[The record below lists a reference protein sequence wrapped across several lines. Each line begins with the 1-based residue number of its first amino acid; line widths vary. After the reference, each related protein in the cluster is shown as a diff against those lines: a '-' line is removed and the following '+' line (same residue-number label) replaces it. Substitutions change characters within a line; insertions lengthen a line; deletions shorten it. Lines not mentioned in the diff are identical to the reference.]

1 MATRQIRFKDD
12 EILRKK
18 SRKVEKITPMIKI
31 LLDDMAETMYEADG
45 CGLAAPQVGILRRV
59 ITIDVGDDNGLIE
72 LINPV
77 IVEQEGEQTKAEACL
92 SLPGESGVVKRPEKV
107 KVKAINRNGEE
118 FEIEGEGLLA
128 IALCHEID
136 HLDGILYTDKMIE
149 EVEDDEEDT
158 ELSE

>member
-31 LLDDMAETMYEADG
+31 LLDDMVETMYEADG

-107 KVKAINRNGEE
+107 KVKATNRDGEE

>member
-1 MATRQIRFKDD
+1 MATRQIRFRDD

-118 FEIEGEGLLA
+118 FEIEGDGLLA

-136 HLDGILYTDKMIE
+136 HLDGILYTDKVIE

>member
-92 SLPGESGVVKRPEKV
+92 SLPGESGVVKRPERV
-107 KVKAINRNGEE
+107 KVKATNRDGEE

-136 HLDGILYTDKMIE
+136 HLDGILYTDKVIE